1 MESPSDLADTLQFPT
16 ESHFA
21 YLEKLKEL
29 FEAAQLE
36 SEDETLMEVMF
47 VYAFTCVLH
56 HIDRSSLE
64 TLVAEGLASVAAPS
78 DEDDHPKEFH

>member
-1 MESPSDLADTLQFPT
+1 MDSPSDLAETLQFPT
-16 ESHFA
+16 ESHSA

-56 HIDRSSLE
+56 HMERSSLE
-64 TLVAEGLASVAAPS
+64 TLVAEGLTSVAAPG
-78 DEDDHPKEFH
+78 DGEDHPKELH

>member
-1 MESPSDLADTLQFPT
+1 MHSPSDLADTLQFPT

-29 FEAAQLE
+29 FKAAQLE

-56 HIDRSSLE
+56 HMERSSLE
-64 TLVAEGLASVAAPS
+64 AFLAEGLADVAAPS